1 MLRGNLSSRPFYNE
15 RLVSLVLLLVAVA
28 ALALT
33 AFNASRLAAL
43 SAMRAEL
50 DGQIERDLGE
60 AARIEAEAT
69 RIQAA
74 FDVEAV
80 REMAAST
87 AEANVLIAE
96 RTFSWTGFFGIVEG
110 ILPYDVRLVGVAH
123 RFEAGQR
130 MLVLN
135 VIAKQDSDINELV
148 RGMLD
153 SGRFYDVL
161 PIEKTRNEDGTLGA
175 VLETYYLPSSPGS
188 GATEPPAA
196 SGGRP

>member
-33 AFNASRLAAL
+33 AFNASRLTAL
-43 SAMRAEL
+43 SSTRAEL
-50 DGQIERDLGE
+50 DGQIQRDLGE
-60 AARIEAEAT
+60 ASRIEAEAT
-69 RIQAA
+69 GIHGA

-80 REMAAST
+80 RELAAST
-87 AEANVLIAE
+87 AEANALIAD
-96 RTFSWTGFFGIVEG
+96 RTFSWTRFFGIVEG

-123 RFEAGQR
+123 RFEEGER

-135 VIAKQDSDINELV
+135 VIARQDSDINELV

-161 PIEKTRNEDGTLGA
+161 PTEKRRNEDGTLSA
-175 VLETYYLPSSPGS
+175 VIETYYLPASPVS
-188 GATEPPAA
+188 GATEPPAN
-196 SGGRP
+196 GGRP

>member
-43 SAMRAEL
+43 SSTRAEL

-69 RIQAA
+69 GIQAA

-80 REMAAST
+80 RELAVST
-87 AEANVLIAE
+87 AEANTLIAR

-123 RFEAGQR
+123 RFEEGER
-130 MLVLN
+130 LLVLN
-135 VIAKQDSDINELV
+135 VIAKQDSDINEFV

-161 PIEKTRNEDGTLGA
+161 PTEKTRNEDGTLSA
-175 VLETYYLPSSPGS
+175 VIETYYLSSSAVS
-188 GATEPPAA
+188 GAETPAA
-196 SGGRP
+196 NGGRP

>member
-28 ALALT
+28 GLALT
-33 AFNASRLAAL
+33 AFNASRLTAL
-43 SAMRAEL
+43 SSTRAEL
-50 DGQIERDLGE
+50 DGQIQRDLGE
-60 AARIEAEAT
+60 ASRIEAEAT
-69 RIQAA
+69 GIQGA

-80 REMAAST
+80 RELAAST
-87 AEANVLIAE
+87 AEANALIAD

-123 RFEAGQR
+123 RFEEGER

-135 VIAKQDSDINELV
+135 VIARLDSDINELV

-161 PIEKTRNEDGTLGA
+161 PTEKRRNEDGTLSA
-175 VLETYYLPSSPGS
+175 VIETYYLPASPVS
-188 GATEPPAA
+188 GATEPPAN
-196 SGGRP
+196 GGRP